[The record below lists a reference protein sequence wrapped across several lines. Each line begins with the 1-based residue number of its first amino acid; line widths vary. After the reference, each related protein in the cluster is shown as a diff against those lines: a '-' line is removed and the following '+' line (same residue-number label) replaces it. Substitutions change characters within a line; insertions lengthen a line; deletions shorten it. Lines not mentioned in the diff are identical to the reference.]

1 MQMTFKAAVAVML
14 ISSSWCSV
22 SYCYQLPE
30 DLIIIPEKTNYQQTS
45 THEDM
50 MNFVN
55 AIKAKSDLIHVETM
69 AVSFEN
75 RELPLV
81 VLADPK
87 VTTPEDA
94 RRSGK
99 PVIYLQGN
107 IHGGEVE
114 GKETLLLILR
124 DILLGDKRFLL
135 SDQILLIAPIY
146 NPDGNDK
153 MSEDSRRSQEGS
165 PKLAGSRR
173 NGQGYDLNRDGV
185 KMEALETAGLI
196 KNVVLKWD
204 PELFVDLHTT
214 NGSWHGYSMTY
225 APSYH
230 SAGHPATSDYTM
242 NTMLPEITKIVDQ
255 KYDLKMYLY
264 GWYSLRNGWPP
275 KIWRTYN
282 HHPRYLVNQFG
293 FRNKMAILSE
303 TFAHDRFYKRIQ
315 SAYAFASEII
325 EYTNQHGREMARI
338 NRAAE
343 EETVQYVLEN
353 AGKVKKGVRFRMVPL
368 DEKFTLRTY
377 EYKPYVNA
385 RGQTKFVR
393 SGRIVEIPDVE
404 NHSRFEAE
412 VESTLPRGY
421 LFPAEL
427 GEITEMLARHGA
439 EVVRLDKAVAVG
451 GEEFIVEKFDRSERE
466 FEGHQLVRLSGT
478 YSAATRQFPA
488 GSFKI
493 DLAQPLAN
501 LIFYL
506 LEPESDDGLATWNF
520 FDDYLI
526 ERNVESEKV
535 AFPVFKYFE
544 MEDK

>member
-87 VTTPEDA
+87 VTTPEEA
-94 RRSGK
+94 KSSRK
-99 PVIYLQGN
+99 PIIYLQGN

-114 GKETLLLILR
+114 GKEALLLILR
-124 DILLGDKRFLL
+124 DILLGDKRHLL

-173 NGQGYDLNRDGV
+173 NGQGYDLNRDGI
-185 KMEALETAGLI
+185 KIEALETGGLI

-230 SAGHPATSDYTM
+230 SAGH
-242 NTMLPEITKIVDQ
+242 
-255 KYDLKMYLY
+255 DLCAKLSFCRAP
-264 GWYSLRNGWPP
+264 GNERLHHEHNAAG
-275 KIWRTYN
+275 N
-282 HHPRYLVNQFG
+282 HQNSR
-293 FRNKMAILSE
+293 S
-303 TFAHDRFYKRIQ
+303 
-315 SAYAFASEII
+315 
-325 EYTNQHGREMARI
+325 
-338 NRAAE
+338 
-343 EETVQYVLEN
+343 
-353 AGKVKKGVRFRMVPL
+353 KV
-368 DEKFTLRTY
+368 
-377 EYKPYVNA
+377 
-385 RGQTKFVR
+385 
-393 SGRIVEIPDVE
+393 
-404 NHSRFEAE
+404 
-412 VESTLPRGY
+412 
-421 LFPAEL
+421 
-427 GEITEMLARHGA
+427 
-439 EVVRLDKAVAVG
+439 
-451 GEEFIVEKFDRSERE
+451 
-466 FEGHQLVRLSGT
+466 
-478 YSAATRQFPA
+478 
-488 GSFKI
+488 
-493 DLAQPLAN
+493 
-501 LIFYL
+501 
-506 LEPESDDGLATWNF
+506 
-520 FDDYLI
+520 
-526 ERNVESEKV
+526 
-535 AFPVFKYFE
+535 
-544 MEDK
+544 

>member
-87 VTTPEDA
+87 VTMPEDA

-114 GKETLLLILR
+114 GKEALLLILR

-242 NTMLPEITKIVDQ
+242 NTMLPEISKIVDQ

-377 EYKPYVNA
+377 EYKPYVND
-385 RGQTKFVR
+385 RGQTRFVR

-427 GEITEMLARHGA
+427 GEIAEMLARHGA
-439 EVVRLDKAVAVG
+439 EVVKLDKAVAAG
-451 GEEFIVEKFDRSERE
+451 GEEFIVEKFDRSERQ
-466 FEGHQLVRLSGT
+466 FEGHRLVRLSGT
-478 YSAATRQFPA
+478 YSSATRQFPA

-544 MEDK
+544 TEDK